1 MCARTRDSVM
11 AAGAVSAREAEGE
24 PEDDGEDDDVL
35 RAHAESVPAIHNTQE
50 SRTHL
55 MNGTSAV
62 ITARF

>member
-24 PEDDGEDDDVL
+24 PEDDDVL